1 MRLAWAFFARDAA
14 IAMSYRI
21 AFATQLLGNLL
32 LVGILYYVSQTV
44 GLEKLPAL
52 AEYGGNFM
60 AFVLI
65 GVALTDCVLVSLVG
79 FAQQVRESQTTGTL
93 EATLISPVA
102 LPVILIYSSL
112 WNYFLSAVRFLIY
125 LGAGAALGRVDLHT
139 VNGPAAVAIFI
150 LTVLCFLGIGIL
162 WAGIVLLVK
171 RGEAIMGVLSILV
184 MLVSG
189 MLFPVKLL
197 PSWLRH
203 VSELI
208 PLTAA
213 LEGMRLAVL
222 KGSSVGELS
231 PILVRLCVFAV
242 LLLAVGIGGFNYAV
256 KLGRQQGSL
265 TQY

>member
-14 IAMSYRI
+14 IALSYRI

-32 LVGILYYVSQTV
+32 LVGILYYVSRTV
-44 GLEKLPAL
+44 GLEKLPSL

-93 EATLISPVA
+93 EATLLSPVA

-112 WNYFLSAVRFLIY
+112 WNYFLSGVRFLLY
-125 LGAGAALGRVDLHT
+125 LAAGALLGGIHLET
-139 VNGPAAVAIFI
+139 VNGPAALTIFI

-197 PSWLRH
+197 PAWLRYA
-203 VSELI
+203 SELI

-213 LEGMRLAVL
+213 LDGMRRAVL
-222 KGSSVGELS
+222 NGSGLVELS
-231 PILVRLCVFAV
+231 PIVARLSVFAV
-242 LLLAVGIGGFNYAV
+242 VLLTAGIGGFNYAV